1 MARHPAI
8 PRPAA
13 RAIALAALLALF
25 TPVAASAQF
34 VNDPAGEPAG
44 ANQSQPS
51 LAELNGIIVAA
62 FSDFRTGSTSYIRC
76 SYSTDSGATW
86 ISLGEP
92 PCPGTARW
100 KSDPRVVAS
109 PVHGKFFVF
118 GGANDYPV
126 NGAMMAFVPLSFP
139 GGVPQ
144 WGTPGIVRVTWPQMS
159 STFVF
164 AHDAAVSPTTGRL
177 FATSMVRDTSGDSHL
192 DLQWSDDQGL
202 NWSAPLRQDS
212 VGVGP
217 ILRVRGNR
225 LYLMNGSGTP
235 AVLAV
240 TVASAPSWWA
250 YGNPPKS
257 REAMTPGFSP
267 GGRENHF
274 DIDDASGRIHA
285 AWTESYDFEDDP
297 IPDPILEAGPVS
309 EIEPNE
315 TFATATPFQV
325 GNVLRGAIGTTS
337 ADTDHFRV
345 HLDAGQRVILWA
357 DSVDA
362 GFASFNLLVS
372 DTMGLRPVYQKYF
385 LQRAGRVTFVAT
397 RTDDYDFRLGGTFSG
412 SGVRG
417 YRVRTAA
424 GATSATPALD
434 QCDLMTAW
442 SDDDGATWSPPVRA
456 NVSPAG
462 LFDDG
467 PVVEMTAAGRPQV
480 GYWARTPTG
489 GPLDAR
495 WRLLRSNDA
504 GASWQSGLRL
514 TITPNTIN
522 WSMLS
527 TTQYGINAM
536 LALPGRIV
544 HAFAELQNTPAVQTD
559 IRARRQTDH
568 VEAAGCG
575 ANYAGAPGDVLH
587 FGVMVTNADSFFTE
601 PVRVIASFDRNWPSA
616 EDTVYLPRAATSL
629 ATLQYEIPD
638 TAAAGTVG
646 LQLVVAH
653 FSEGLAS
660 CPAFLYVSPRAGVGG
675 DGPAAF
681 GLGRLGPNPAGRST
695 NVHYA
700 LPGPAWATL
709 DVLDVH
715 GRRVARL
722 ADRLH
727 EGGRHALS
735 WDGRGAGGAR
745 LPAGVYLV
753 ELCSGGRRDAGRL
766 VLLD

>member
-1 MARHPAI
+1 MDRSPAS

-13 RAIALAALLALF
+13 RAIALAVLLALF
-25 TPVAASAQF
+25 TPPAARAQF
-34 VNDPAGEPAG
+34 VNAQAGEPAG
-44 ANQSQPS
+44 ANQSYPS
-51 LAELNGIIVAA
+51 LAELNGIFVAA

-86 ISLGEP
+86 MSLGEP
-92 PCPGTARW
+92 PAPGTAHW

-109 PVHGKFFVF
+109 PVAGKFFVF

-126 NGAMMAFVPLSFP
+126 TGAMMAFVPLSFP

-144 WGTPGIVRVTWPQMS
+144 WGTPGIVRVTWPQAS
-159 STFVF
+159 ATGLF

-177 FATSMVRDTSGDSHL
+177 FAASLTWDEQSTHHL
-192 DLQWSDDQGL
+192 DVQWSDDQGL

-212 VGVGP
+212 VRAWP

-240 TVASAPSWWA
+240 TAASAPSWWA

-257 REAMTPGFSP
+257 RPAMTTGLSP

-285 AWTESYDFEDDP
+285 VWAESYDFEDDP

-309 EIEPNE
+309 EVEPNE
-315 TFATATPFQV
+315 TFATAMPFQV
-325 GNVLRGAIGTTS
+325 GDVLRGAIGTSTT
-337 ADTDHFRV
+337 DVDHFRV
-345 HLDAGQRVILWA
+345 HLDAGQRVILSA

-362 GFASFNLLVS
+362 AFVSFNLLVS
-372 DTMGLRPVYQKYF
+372 DTMGLRPAYQKYY
-385 LQRAGRVTFVAT
+385 LQREERVTFVAA

-412 SGVRG
+412 SALRG

-442 SDDDGATWSPPVRA
+442 SDDDGATWSPAVRA

-467 PVVEMTAAGRPQV
+467 PILEVTAAGRPQI

-489 GPLDAR
+489 GVLDAR

-514 TITPNTIN
+514 TITPNTID

-527 TTQYGINAM
+527 AIQYGMNAM

-544 HAFAELQNTPAVQTD
+544 HAFEELQNTPTVQTD
-559 IRARRQTDH
+559 IRARRQLDH
-568 VEAAGCG
+568 VEVAGCG
-575 ANYAGAPGDVLH
+575 ANYAGGPGDMLH
-587 FGVMVTNADSFFTE
+587 FAVMVTNADSFFTE

-616 EDTVYLPRAATSL
+616 EDTVFLPRAATSL
-629 ATLQYEIPD
+629 ATLQYGIPD

-653 FSEGLAS
+653 FNEGLAS
-660 CPAFLYVSPRAGVGG
+660 CPVSIYVSAGAGVEGE
-675 DGPAAF
+675 GPAVF
-681 GLGRLGPNPAGRST
+681 GLGRVAPNPAGGPASVR
-695 NVHYA
+695 YA
-700 LPGPAWATL
+700 LPSPAWATL

-753 ELCSGGRRDAGRL
+753 ELRSGGRRDVERL